1 MLDKVNLTDVR
12 SFVLVAEQESF
23 TRAADILD
31 VSRSHVSRQITRLEK
46 DLGVTLLTRTT
57 RTLKLTPEGKGL
69 YQRCQGA
76 LGNIDQALKISIE
89 DTQELRGQLS
99 VNCVGGYLGEEIL
112 VPLVN
117 RFMNDHPGV
126 SINLDF
132 SSHRVDLIADEFDV
146 AFRMG
151 ELQDAGFIARKL
163 FDIQMATLASPKY
176 LESHP
181 EITHPKQLAQ
191 HRCLIGSVNRW
202 SFIED
207 ATGERFET
215 VVNGNLQCKNGRA
228 LINGALHGN
237 GIIRVP
243 TLYCEEALEQGKL
256 VTVFDDWHIPS
267 VPFSMI
273 YHRDKYRTARLS
285 AFIEFVKSNL

>member
-1 MLDKVNLTDVR
+1 MLDRVNLTDVR
-12 SFVLVAEQESF
+12 SFVLVAELESF
-23 TRAADILD
+23 TKVAERLD

-57 RTLKLTPEGKGL
+57 RNLKLTTEGKGL
-69 YQRCQGA
+69 YQRCQSA
-76 LGNIDQALKISIE
+76 FGNIDQALKISIE
-89 DTQELRGQLS
+89 DTQELRGHLS

-117 RFMNDHPGV
+117 RFMGENPGV
-126 SINLDF
+126 SITLDF

-163 FDIQMATLASPKY
+163 FDIEMATLASPEY
-176 LESHP
+176 LKHYP
-181 EITHPKQLAQ
+181 ELTHPRQLQQ

-202 SFIED
+202 SFVEN
-207 ATGERFET
+207 ATNDRFEIH
-215 VVNGNLQCKNGRA
+215 VDGNLQCKNGRA
-228 LINGALHGN
+228 LVDGALHGN
-237 GIIRVP
+237 GVIRVP
-243 TLYCEEALEQGKL
+243 TLYCEQAILTGKL
-256 VTVFDDWHIPS
+256 THVFSDWHIPS

-273 YHRDKYRTARLS
+273 YHRDKHRTARLA
-285 AFIEFVKSNL
+285 AFIEFVKINL